1 MSITPQANTTRQ
13 VSLEQLDPTAL
24 VIADNVRLDP
34 RLDKQFLASIRERG
48 VLEPVVGHRAADGT
62 VVVEYGQR
70 RTLAAREVGQ
80 PTIPIMVSDTAPT
93 TADRLVDQWVE
104 NEHRAALTNRERVYA
119 VQQMALEGLT
129 VGQIAKRTATAK
141 TAVEA
146 ATRVASS
153 QAATEAV
160 DQLTLEQAAV
170 LAEFDT
176 DPDAVSTLLGCA
188 ARGYGFDHAA
198 QRLRDNQAEQAAL
211 TAAADR
217 LRQQGVTVVEQPDY
231 RDTTTKALRELRT
244 ADDQPI
250 DPDRHAA
257 DCHGHVTWLIIDR
270 GVRYYNNTEDGE
282 DLDDEDGE
290 DLDDE
295 QDQAADDQAGEGTDG
310 EPEYP
315 TRAVHGCTGWADHGH
330 RDAYACRNPTP
341 ATKVADMGEVE
352 REAAKAAR
360 RHVIQSNKDWQAA
373 TKVRRE
379 WLRQFGTRKTAPTGA
394 EAFLARVVSD
404 RHTQQVGA
412 HELLGTSQAEVAHEL
427 LTATPKRALHLAL
440 VLALASWEQST
451 TKDTWRQ
458 TYQHDQAEAALTA
471 MGGWGYELSD
481 IETRLIAGTSHQP
494 G

>member
-1 MSITPQANTTRQ
+1 VKESTVSTTTPQTSTTPQ
-13 VSLEQLDPTAL
+13 VSLEQLDPTTL

-34 RLDKQFLASIRERG
+34 RLDKHFLASIRERG
-48 VLEPVVGHRAADGT
+48 VLEPVVGHRTADGT

-80 PTIPIMVSDTAPT
+80 ATIPVMVRDTAPT
-93 TADRLVDQWVE
+93 TADRLIDQWVE
-104 NEHRAALTNRERVYA
+104 NEHRAALTNRERVHA

-146 ATRVASS
+146 ATKVAAS

-176 DPDAVSTLLGCA
+176 DQDAISTLLGCA

-198 QRLRDNQAEQAAL
+198 QRLRDNQAEHAAL

-217 LRQQGVTVVEQPDY
+217 LRQQGITVVEQPDY
-231 RDTTTKALRELRT
+231 RDNTTKTLRELRT

-250 DPDRHAA
+250 DPDKHAA
-257 DCHGHVTWLIIDR
+257 DCPGHVTWLMIDR
-270 GVRYYNNTEDGE
+270 GVRYYDDTDDTDEDDGDLADDADPDAESAGDGE
-282 DLDDEDGE
+282 
-290 DLDDE
+290 
-295 QDQAADDQAGEGTDG
+295 G

-330 RDAYACRNPTP
+330 LDAYAYRNPTP
-341 ATKVADMGEVE
+341 ATKAADLGEAE

-379 WLRQFGTRKTAPTGA
+379 WLRRFGSRKTAPTGA

-404 RHTQQVGA
+404 RHTQRVGA

-440 VLALASWEQST
+440 ALALASWEQST

-458 TYQHDQAEAALTA
+458 TYQHDVAEAALTA
-471 MGGWGYELSD
+471 MCGWGYELSD
-481 IETRLIAGTSHQP
+481 IETRLVAGTSHQP